1 MTRNCFGFAA
11 AVIASCAGATAAL
24 GAVEGADIVYCDF
37 GSGGTS
43 AVSNF
48 GSTGTGVNKIWG
60 YAYAS
65 YTTNNGTA
73 PLRWNTGG
81 NNGGPVMAMNMY
93 RLHGGRLEQIG
104 MGFAKYACCVANGT
118 ACNVPGETPT
128 SCSSGPSGT
137 LRPGCTDSY
146 SASYNGGWSRLGPRS
161 GINAFTGVVSPVP
174 SGTSSDPTW
183 RRVRVFERDMSSVN
197 FPGAL
202 YFIEGAFVCSDDAPA
217 GNGAN
222 NNTYRRV
229 SVTQG
234 TFAQSAVDPAQKTK
248 PAIYAWRDYGNGV
261 SGNAGVPDNSVVIR
275 EVGVPNEGVF
285 VAAAKVTNLGNGT
298 WRYDYA
304 VENINSHRS
313 GAALMIPVGAGVSIS
328 DTYFKDID
336 YHSGEPYDNTDWT
349 TTVNSTSVT
358 FAGTQTFAQ
367 NPNGNA
373 LRWGTM
379 YNFSFV
385 ANSAPINGSLELAL
399 FRPGTGSDPNSIA
412 INAMPVPS
420 GLCPECAADYDSNGG
435 VDGGDLGAFFIDY
448 EAGAGCADVDGN
460 GGVDGGDLAA
470 FFSLYE
476 AGGC

>member
-1 MTRNCFGFAA
+1 MTRNCFGIAA
-11 AVIASCAGATAAL
+11 GVIASVAGASAAL

-48 GSTGTGVNKIWG
+48 GSTGAGATKMWG

-65 YTTNNGTA
+65 YTHNMGTE

-81 NNGGPVMAMNMY
+81 NNGAPVMAMNMY
-93 RLHGGRLEQIG
+93 RLHNGRLEQIG

-118 ACNVPGETPT
+118 ACNIPGQSPACGT
-128 SCSSGPSGT
+128 GPSGT

-174 SGTSSDPTW
+174 SGTSTDPTW
-183 RRVRVFERDMSSVN
+183 RRVRVFERDMSTAN
-197 FPGAL
+197 YPGAL
-202 YFIEGAFVCSDDAPA
+202 FFIEGAFVCSDDAPA

-229 SVTQG
+229 NVTQG
-234 TFAQSAVDPAQKTK
+234 TFAQTAVDTAQKTK

-261 SGNAGVPDNSVVIR
+261 SGNAGIPDPSVVIR
-275 EVGVPNEGVF
+275 EVGIPNEGVF
-285 VAAAKVTNLGNGT
+285 VAAAKVTDLGNCT

-313 GAALMIPVGAGVSIS
+313 GAALMIPIGSNVTVT
-328 DTYFKDID
+328 DTYFKDVD

-349 TTVNSTSVT
+349 VTVNSSSVT
-358 FAGTQTFAQ
+358 FAGTQTFEQ
-367 NPNGNA
+367 NPNANA

-385 ANSAPINGSLELAL
+385 SNSPPINGNLELAI
-399 FRPGTGSDPNSIA
+399 FRPAAGSAVNSIA
-412 INAMPVPS
+412 ISAMPVPS
-420 GLCPECAADYDSNGG
+420 SACPADYDRNGG
-435 VDGGDLGAFFIDY
+435 VDGGDLGAYVADY
-448 EAGAGCADVDGN
+448 EAGTPCADIDGN
-460 GGVDGGDLAA
+460 GGIDAGDLAA
-470 FFSLYE
+470 FFEFYE